1 MVHYD
6 LSNNNTLIDE
16 HYAGLKDAILDKIE
30 KSGIKISLKNFL
42 KTNLLA
48 ILTSQPKDIYPLSTK
63 FNRLNLPRDKNK
75 IKQIN
80 AIFNYA
86 NFIIKDKDKYCAYKL
101 AEKLGVRTCLYCN
114 RNYTLTVIDND
125 IEDVKKRFITRPE
138 FDHFFDKKTHPI
150 LALSIY
156 NLIPSC
162 KICNSSL
169 KGKIHFNL
177 KNNFHPY
184 IDNYI
189 NDYQYKYKP
198 LSYES
203 LVGGSSEVE
212 LTLTSLTPDKNIST
226 KINKH
231 AKIFKL
237 NEIMTM
243 HSEEFKDL
251 FEIRN
256 KYSERYLDI
265 ICDTYSH
272 LGLSYSE
279 AYKMAFGVF
288 IEEVKFNVRPFSKIK
303 NDLLKQLDLI

>member
-6 LSNNNTLIDE
+6 LSKNNTLIDE
-16 HYAGLKDAILDKIE
+16 HYVGLKDVILDKID
-30 KSGIKISLKNFL
+30 KSVIKIPLKNFL
-42 KTNLLA
+42 KINLLT
-48 ILTSQPKDIYPLSTK
+48 ILTSQPKEIYILSNK
-63 FNRLNLPRDKNK
+63 FNRLNAPKDKIK

-86 NFIIKDKDKYCAYKL
+86 SFIIKDKYKYCAYKL
-101 AEKLGVRTCLYCN
+101 AEKLGIRTCLYCN
-114 RNYTLTVIDND
+114 RNYTLTVIDNEVD
-125 IEDVKKRFITRPE
+125 DVKKRFITRPE
-138 FDHFFDKKTHPI
+138 FDHFFDKNTHPI

-156 NLIPSC
+156 NLVPSC
-162 KICNSSL
+162 KICNSGL
-169 KGKIHFNL
+169 KGKIHFKL
-177 KNNFHPY
+177 KDNFHPY

-189 NDYQYKYKP
+189 NDYEYKYEP
-198 LSYES
+198 SSYES
-203 LVGGSSEVE
+203 IVGGSSEVE
-212 LTLTSLTPDKNIST
+212 LTLTSLTADKNIST
-226 KINKH
+226 KIHKH

-243 HSEEFKDL
+243 HSDEFKDL

-265 ICDTYSH
+265 ICATYSH
-272 LGLSYSE
+272 LGLSHSE

-288 IEEVKFNVRPFSKIK
+288 IEEGKFNVRPFSKIK